1 MSSSHKRDLT
11 TTSTSKSGGATVTGD
26 TVILPPDCEDLLL
39 TVTTDDSVSGTVNA
53 ILEVSSD
60 GVNWTEAKTRTGG
73 SAGVPAQIA
82 HGTVTMPSLTAS
94 AGTQVCTITYAGGA
108 LGDNPTYTIEVL
120 TDTDNT
126 PGDHTYYHVR
136 NVTTGGSPAQ
146 SISGVT
152 FGDQVVLQTHGS
164 PFSFPDGYQHDKVTV
179 KVTESTNGLT
189 SEVQIGTAETGIFR
203 RAPATITIDNY
214 QDPMI
219 GNATTGT
226 HICDIEPAGG
236 ADAGSVVTYN
246 LVITENSSNAGPDTD
261 ISYFKMKYGS
271 TESTY
276 DASAS
281 PKTVTLNNV
290 PEGTT
295 VQLQVV
301 GDKAADGSAGTDN
314 WYFTEAKVFK
324 LDIKC
329 TESSFNQEVTA
340 TIDDINVNATVTYS
354 NSKYWQYPSD
364 GNSYTMPW
372 ASGTSAGVWADW
384 NTHGVPTMEDDWA
397 CQFWFKTDNSD
408 STYLQQDFYLW
419 SVLNNNWDPRIYIY
433 LTSYEFAGFGTQ
445 TRIYPRVNIQ
455 NASNSVN
462 VIYQNTDSNMINHNT
477 WTHIVFNKKATPSST
492 VASTADMD
500 IWLNGTQLT
509 TTMTGSGTYGA
520 KSFDNLANIYARCLH
535 PFPKGQWGVDEIA
548 FWDRALT
555 DAEIGNLYNSGNF
568 ASAADEA
575 GSGLRG
581 WYRFGDGDSVG
592 DGSGTADDHDTCHD
606 MSGDANGKDLS
617 LTYGGS
623 ETTMIKDH

>member
-1 MSSSHKRDLT
+1 MSSGHKRDLT
-11 TTSTSKSGGATVTGD
+11 TTSTSKSGGATVTGE
-26 TVILPPDCEDLLL
+26 TVMLPPDCEDVLL
-39 TVTTDDSVSGTVNA
+39 TVTTDDSVSGAVNA
-53 ILEVSSD
+53 ILEVSAD

-94 AGTQVCTITYAGGA
+94 AATQVCTITYAGGA
-108 LGDNPTYTIEVL
+108 LGDNPTYTLEIL

-126 PGDHTYYHVR
+126 PGDHTYYHLR

-152 FGDQVVLQTHGS
+152 FGDSVVLQTHGS
-164 PFSFPDGYQHDKVTV
+164 PFSFPDGYEHNKVTV

-189 SEVQIGTAETGIFR
+189 SEVQIGDAETGIFR

-214 QDPMI
+214 QDPMA
-219 GNATTGT
+219 GNAATGA

-236 ADAGSVVTYN
+236 PDAGSVVTYN
-246 LVITENSSNAGPDTD
+246 LVITANSSNAGPDTD

-276 DASAS
+276 NASAS

-301 GDKAADGSAGTDN
+301 GDKDADGNAGSAN
-314 WYFTEAKVFK
+314 WYFSEAKVFK

-329 TESSFNQEVTA
+329 TESGFNQEVSA
-340 TIDDINVNATVTYS
+340 TIDDINVDAVATY
-354 NSKYWQYPSD
+354 NNDKYWAFPSD
-364 GNSYTMPW
+364 GGSYTMPW
-372 ASGTSAGVWADW
+372 ASGTSAGVWANW
-384 NTHGVPTMEDDWA
+384 NTHGAPTMEDDWA
-397 CQFWFKTDNSD
+397 VQFWFKTDNSD
-408 STYLQQDFYLW
+408 SSYLQQDFYLW
-419 SVLNNNWDPRIYIY
+419 ALLNNTWDPRIYIY
-433 LTSYEFAGFGTQ
+433 LTSYETGAFGTQ
-445 TRIYPRVNIQ
+445 TRIYPKVNIQ
-455 NASNSVN
+455 NAANSVN
-462 VIYQNTDSNMINHNT
+462 VIYQNTDSNMINHIT
-477 WTHIVFNKKATPSST
+477 WTHLVFNKKATPNTT
-492 VASTADMD
+492 VASAADMD

-509 TTMTGSGTYGA
+509 TTMTGSGTYA
-520 KSFDNLANIYARCLH
+520 AASFTNLGNIYARCIH
-535 PFPKGQWGVDEIA
+535 PFPKGQWGFDELA

-568 ASAADEA
+568 ASASEQA

-581 WYRFGDGDSVG
+581 WYRFGDGDN
-592 DGSGTADDHDTCHD
+592 GSGTADDHNTCHD
-606 MSGDANGKDLS
+606 MSGDANGKDLE

-623 ETTMIKDH
+623 ETDMIKDH